1 MRLFLIAAVPV
12 ALLLYG
18 QALAAPY
25 YLDDFV
31 VLESASTL
39 PALLSPR
46 SLAYAT
52 FFLSAQ
58 TIDLFAGIFY
68 WDTTFYFR
76 LGNLVIHVL
85 TATLVVG
92 LVSALTKRH
101 APGFAAGALF
111 LVHPIV
117 SQPVMYISQRF
128 ESLATLFMVASLT
141 AYVHFRNRGSTA
153 WLAVTG
159 ACAVAAVL
167 SKETA
172 VVLPLWILLAEVVF
186 FRSGTWDRR
195 YLYAAPAV
203 ALLALP
209 GWWAFRGS
217 AETLTSVP
225 WDQYIVSQ
233 GSVLSKYLQL
243 SLYPARQFLH
253 YGPGAVPDS
262 IWVNLAGWILVLG
275 VLALGVVLLRRQRI
289 IGFGILT
296 AFVMLLPVTLLP
308 LPDPIFE
315 HRIYPAFVGLA
326 IAAAGLFGLHARRLT
341 VVLTVVVLATYGVR
355 TFNRAAEWNNEL
367 AFFEAHR
374 TAFPEDSRMLSN
386 LAVRYRVRGHIRRAM
401 ETLEEA
407 RRHEDLLNS
416 YYSTDGR
423 LNVALNIA
431 AVSLTLGDVE
441 RAEDEIRRALAIDP
455 NSSRVRQME
464 GAFYVRI
471 GEPQRAA
478 LAYERLLE
486 IVPNSLE
493 GWTEVRDVYL
503 AIGDQARA
511 DRAGTRIAELS
522 PVPGGRDR
530 ARPVS
535 GANRTALIFG
545 LLAFV
550 LGVVA
555 VGGWSAWTG
564 FRRIKDG
571 LD

>member
-18 QALAAPY
+18 HALGAPY

-85 TATLVVG
+85 AATLVVG

-101 APGFAAGALF
+101 VPGFAAGALF
-111 LVHPIV
+111 LVHPVV
-117 SQPVMYISQRF
+117 SQPDMYISQRF

-141 AYVHFRNRGSTA
+141 AYVHFRNRGGAA
-153 WLAVTG
+153 WLAVAG
-159 ACAVAAVL
+159 ACAGAAVL

-253 YGPGAVPDS
+253 YVRWPRFVDS
-262 IWVNLAGWILVLG
+262 LAACLRCIPVAAH
-275 VLALGVVLLRRQRI
+275 LARISLDRSSCRRCC
-289 IGFGILT
+289 
-296 AFVMLLPVTLLP
+296 
-308 LPDPIFE
+308 
-315 HRIYPAFVGLA
+315 
-326 IAAAGLFGLHARRLT
+326 AGG
-341 VVLTVVVLATYGVR
+341 
-355 TFNRAAEWNNEL
+355 
-367 AFFEAHR
+367 
-374 TAFPEDSRMLSN
+374 
-386 LAVRYRVRGHIRRAM
+386 
-401 ETLEEA
+401 
-407 RRHEDLLNS
+407 
-416 YYSTDGR
+416 
-423 LNVALNIA
+423 
-431 AVSLTLGDVE
+431 
-441 RAEDEIRRALAIDP
+441 
-455 NSSRVRQME
+455 
-464 GAFYVRI
+464 
-471 GEPQRAA
+471 
-478 LAYERLLE
+478 
-486 IVPNSLE
+486 
-493 GWTEVRDVYL
+493 
-503 AIGDQARA
+503 
-511 DRAGTRIAELS
+511 
-522 PVPGGRDR
+522 
-530 ARPVS
+530 
-535 GANRTALIFG
+535 
-545 LLAFV
+545 
-550 LGVVA
+550 
-555 VGGWSAWTG
+555 
-564 FRRIKDG
+564 
-571 LD
+571 

>member
-18 QALAAPY
+18 HALGAPY

-85 TATLVVG
+85 AATLVVG

-101 APGFAAGALF
+101 VPGFAAGALF
-111 LVHPIV
+111 LVHPVV
-117 SQPVMYISQRF
+117 SQPDMYISQRF

-141 AYVHFRNRGSTA
+141 AYVHFRNRGGAA
-153 WLAVTG
+153 WLAVAG
-159 ACAVAAVL
+159 ACAGAAVL

-172 VVLPLWILLAEVVF
+172 VVLPLWMLLAEVVF

-243 SLYPARQFLH
+243 PLYPARQFLH

-275 VLALGVVLLRRQRI
+275 VLALGAVLLRRQRL

-326 IAAAGLFGLHARRLT
+326 IAAAGLLELHARRLT

-374 TAFPEDSRMLSN
+374 AAFPDDSRMLSN
-386 LAVRYRVRGHIRRAM
+386 LAVRYRVRGHIRLAM

-407 RRHEDLLNS
+407 RRHEDLLNP

-441 RAEDEIRRALAIDP
+441 RAEEEIHRALAIDP
-455 NSSRVRQME
+455 NSTRVRQME
-464 GAFYVRI
+464 GAFYVRV
-471 GEPQRAA
+471 GEPERAA

-486 IVPNSLE
+486 IEPNSLE
-493 GWTEVRDVYL
+493 GWTEARDVYL
-503 AIGDQARA
+503 TMADQARA

-522 PVPGGRDR
+522 PVPARRDR

-535 GANRTALIFG
+535 GGNRTALIFG
-545 LLAFV
+545 LLAFG

-564 FRRIKDG
+564 FRGIKDG